1 MQDPLKEKLYR
12 DIRDYR
18 DEKKPRAPNKSK
30 NLVRKMLYGLIGL
43 SVIGGLVR
51 IIAMLLVR

>member
-1 MQDPLKEKLYR
+1 MQDPLKEKLYQT
-12 DIRDYR
+12 IRDYR
-18 DEKKPRAPNKSK
+18 DEKKPRAPNKNK

-51 IIAMLLVR
+51 IVVMLLVR